1 MKRLPILLRTGI
13 LLIFLISFVHKPLNA
28 QPYSD
33 SLSRSIGHFFDS
45 IVPLKL
51 KQSHTPCLV
60 VTVMNNDSLL
70 FENGYGDANVQ
81 KMIPADPERTVWRLA
96 SISKVVTAT
105 AVMQLVEQGKL
116 DLDRD
121 INDYLKTVKIPKK
134 FDKPITLRNL
144 LTHTAGF
151 DDRYIGKS
159 FRTREERPSLQ
170 DFIQKM
176 LPARIYPPG
185 EIFMYSNIGNALAAL
200 VVQDVSGQDF
210 NEYCRQHIFLPLG
223 MKKTSFRIDDQLAK
237 NLYQG
242 CIYQNGFFNPI
253 PFDYLGDYPAGQLLS
268 TAAEFSRFMMCQ
280 LGNGILDSV
289 RILNAATAEMMHT
302 TQFTQ
307 NSKLEESIGFA
318 FMIFDVYGNKVVGHN
333 GGYLGL
339 ATRMWLLPGKKIGLF
354 MATNI
359 MDNSVI
365 DNVSYAFIKRFFN
378 NTPPLTV
385 KYPLE
390 TLPVYDTTN
399 VVKYTGYYRNIRYS
413 HGEFTKMGVLW
424 GYAGEVHIW
433 KNDSGMLMMNN
444 YFGTP
449 RRLIQVQPGV
459 FQSID
464 DDYYIAFKSDYK
476 GNPEFLFTNG
486 TTAFEKISEFYTR
499 KVQLILLGSLLGF
512 FALVLLFR
520 LFYKAIPKKLRRKK
534 PLSLPCRKVRN
545 ASIWTSGLFLLHW
558 LGLGLV
564 LFVLHPAY
572 ELTGTGLACGVG
584 TDMYVAQSVL
594 LLAVIT
600 LLLTVKRYFNIL
612 GKNEGSFISKLFYT
626 VFILAGILYLWLM
639 NYWNI
644 LGFRF

>member
-1 MKRLPILLRTGI
+1 MKRLHKLLWTGI
-13 LLIFLISFVHKPLNA
+13 LFLFLISVIPGHLSAKSYNDSIPLA
-28 QPYSD
+28 MA
-33 SLSRSIGHFFDS
+33 HFFDS
-45 IVPLKL
+45 LVPLKM
-51 KQSHTPCLV
+51 KQAHSPGVV
-60 VTVMNNDSLL
+60 VTVVNNDSML
-70 FENGYGDANVQ
+70 FENGYGDGNVQ
-81 KMIPADPERTVWRLA
+81 LMIPADPERTVWRLA

-121 INDYLKTVKIPKK
+121 VNDYLKTVKIPKK
-134 FDKPITLRNL
+134 FGKPITLRNL

-159 FRTREERPSLQ
+159 FRMRDERPSLQ
-170 DFIQKM
+170 DFIKKM

-223 MKKTSFRIDDQLAK
+223 MKETSYRLDQQLAEK
-237 NLYQG
+237 LYQG
-242 CIYQNGFFNPI
+242 YIYQNGNYKAI

-268 TAAEFSRFMMCQ
+268 TAGEFSRFMMCQ
-280 LGNGILDSV
+280 LNNGILDSV
-289 RILNAATAEMMHT
+289 RILQTKTAEMMHT

-307 NSKLEESIGFA
+307 NPKLNESIGLA

-365 DNVSYAFIKRFFN
+365 DNVSYAFVKRFFN
-378 NTPPLTV
+378 NTPHQTV

-390 TLPVYDTTN
+390 KLPVYDTN
-399 VVKYTGYYRNIRYS
+399 VVKYTGYYRNVRYA

-464 DDYYIAFKSDYK
+464 DDYYIAFKSDK
-476 GNPEFLFTNG
+476 NGNPEFLFTTG
-486 TTAFEKISEFYTR
+486 TAAFEKIPEFYTR

-512 FALVLLFR
+512 FALILLFR
-520 LFYKAIPKKLRRKK
+520 LFYKAIPKRLRRKK
-534 PLSLPCRKVRN
+534 PLSLSCHKVRN
-545 ASIWTSGLFLLHW
+545 ASTWTSGLFLLHW

-564 LFVLHPAY
+564 LFVLHPSY
-572 ELTGTGLACGVG
+572 ELTGTGLAYGVG
-584 TDMYVAQSVL
+584 TDMYVVQSVL

-600 LLLTVKRYFNIL
+600 LLLTVIRFLKIL
-612 GKNEGSFISKLFYT
+612 GKNEGSFMSKLFYT